1 MCITG
6 PKICNGQHQNVCGQE
21 NGQSGKKEAR
31 NTFVLP
37 AISSTL
43 FLLNASTK
51 IEDEK
56 KTKEIKEES
65 SLTFYTCF
73 K

>member
-37 AISSTL
+37 AISTL
-43 FLLNASTK
+43 FLFNASTK

-56 KTKEIKEES
+56 KTNEIKEES
-65 SLTFYTCF
+65 SLSFYTYF